1 MPHRRANAGAW
12 RRSCAT
18 TWAKIVER
26 SGEGGVVLRAGD
38 NGVGLSN
45 TRQAARYWILGMR
58 ERAMLIGATLT
69 IANHPEGGVDLTL
82 TAPPAQ

>member
-1 MPHRRANAGAW
+1 M
-12 RRSCAT
+12 
-18 TWAKIVER
+18 
-26 SGEGGVVLRAGD
+26 LRAGD